1 MAFYIGTEKCLNK
14 HRNAEKRKTQK
25 VRGKNMAEE
34 IKTNVDETTE
44 PSVTDNAPNAETVSK
59 SEYERLKASLDKALK
74 EKGDITKQLRAKQ
87 SEDERIAEEQAEA
100 QRIRDEEFEATKAEL
115 NRMKAVGAY
124 KSISSEKVVE
134 NLIEAV
140 SNADHS
146 AIALIIE
153 NEIKAAVKVAQ
164 TDWLKS
170 RPQANVGSYSA
181 MTKEQ
186 IMAIPDREA
195 RTRAIAQNQNL
206 F

>member
-1 MAFYIGTEKCLNK
+1 
-14 HRNAEKRKTQK
+14 
-25 VRGKNMAEE
+25 MAEE
-34 IKTNVDETTE
+34 TKVVETTE
-44 PSVTDNAPNAETVSK
+44 ANATENVTETVETVSK
-59 SEYERLKASLDKALK
+59 SEYDKLKATLDKALK

-87 SEDERIAEEQAEA
+87 SEDERLSAEQAEA

-115 NRMKAVGAY
+115 NRIKAVSAY

-140 SNADHS
+140 SNADHN

-153 NEIKAAVKVAQ
+153 NEIKAGVKVAQ
-164 TDWLKS
+164 TEWLKS
-170 RPQANVGSYSA
+170 RPQANVGNYST

-186 IMAIPDREA
+186 IMAITDRDE
-195 RTRAIAQNQNL
+195 RMRAIAQNQNL